1 MIRIAP
7 LSCAALA
14 LSACAS
20 IEQYPAER
28 PVLAPQAYAGDLPES
43 GVAEDWWE
51 GFNDPVLE
59 ELVEQGLAANIDI
72 AIARDRLRGAA
83 ALLRAER
90 ADRLPRV
97 DGAADASIGLG
108 TFDSDAASVGLLG
121 TFDPDISGRL
131 AAEIRAAAADYAQAE
146 YIVADQRRLVAAAI
160 AAQYIEYR
168 RTGAQLELVAQ
179 STELQ
184 ERTLRIVTLRFE
196 AGLAANL
203 DVRRA
208 AADLAQT
215 RARRGLI
222 EIARAGAA
230 NRLAILL
237 GQPPGLFEPPA
248 PIGDSTI
255 PDYAGGPPAGT
266 PVDLLR
272 RRADILAA
280 EAALLR
286 AAADVGIEQADLRPS
301 LTIPASVALGDG
313 SIGGILDEF
322 IASIGAALDLP
333 LFDGG
338 RRRAEVEA
346 AEAEADARFG
356 EYRLTFL
363 EALGEV
369 ENSLVALDANGQRI
383 DALSEA
389 IEQSE
394 AALEQSDALYRE
406 GLATLFDLLDA
417 QRQLIASRQSLIDSQ
432 AALATSFV
440 SFHAAIGSQEEPER
454 PS

>member
-1 MIRIAP
+1 MIR
-7 LSCAALA
+7 LSALCCAALA

-20 IEQYPAER
+20 MEQYPAER

-43 GVAEDWWE
+43 GVAENWWR

-59 ELVEQGLAANIDI
+59 QLVEDGLAANIDI

-97 DGAADASIGLG
+97 DGAADASIGIG
-108 TFDSDAASVGLLG
+108 TFDSDTAGIGLLG

-131 AAEIRAAAADYAQAE
+131 DAEIRAAAADYAQAE

-168 RTGAQLELVAQ
+168 RTGAQLDLVAQ
-179 STELQ
+179 STQLQ
-184 ERTLRIVTLRFE
+184 ERTLRIVSLRFE

-237 GQPPGLFEPPA
+237 GQPPGLFEPAA
-248 PIGDSTI
+248 PSGDSTI
-255 PDYAGGPPAGT
+255 PDYADGPPAGT

-286 AAADVGIEQADLRPS
+286 AAAVVGIEQADLRPS
-301 LTIPASVALGDG
+301 LTIPASIALGDG

-369 ENSLVALDANGQRI
+369 ENALVALEANGQRI
-383 DALSEA
+383 EALSEA

-406 GLATLFDLLDA
+406 GLATLFDVLDA

-440 SFHAAIGSQEEPER
+440 SFHAAIGSRQDADLT
-454 PS
+454 S

>member
-1 MIRIAP
+1 MIRVGIFV
-7 LSCAALA
+7 AAAGA

-20 IEQYPAER
+20 LDPYPVDR
-28 PVLAPQAYAGDLPES
+28 PVTAPPVYAGDLPPS
-43 GVAEDWWE
+43 GVAANWWE
-51 GFNDPVLE
+51 GFGDPVLDT
-59 ELVEQGLAANIDI
+59 LVQQGLDANLDI
-72 AIARDRLRGAA
+72 AIARDRLRAA
-83 ALLRAER
+83 DALLQAER
-90 ADRLPRV
+90 ADRMPRF
-97 DGAADASIGLG
+97 DGAADATIGLG
-108 TFDSDAASVGLLG
+108 TSDSDSASVGLLG
-121 TFDPDISGRL
+121 SFDPDISGRL

-168 RTGAQLELVAQ
+168 RTGAQLELLAQ
-179 STELQ
+179 STDLQ

-237 GQPPGLFEPPA
+237 GQAAGPFAPPPA
-248 PIGDSTI
+248 PGEKTI
-255 PDYAGGPPAGT
+255 PDFAGGPPAGT
-266 PVDLLR
+266 PADLLR
-272 RRADILAA
+272 RRADVLAA

-286 AAADVGIEQADLRPS
+286 AAAGVGIEQADLRPS

-322 IASIGAALDLP
+322 IASVGAVLDLP

-338 RRRAEVEA
+338 RRRAEVAA

-369 ENSLVALDANGQRI
+369 ENALVALDANGQRI
-383 DALSEA
+383 NALREA

-406 GLATLFDLLDA
+406 GLATLFDVLDA
-417 QRQLIASRQSLIDSQ
+417 QRQLIASRQSLIDSE
-432 AALATSFV
+432 AALATAFV
-440 SFHAAIGSQEEPER
+440 SFHAAIGGPDGQLP
-454 PS
+454 